1 MKEFILML
9 ANIVNNIHD
18 VIIQIVGPGV
28 TDKQLHFWVMGF
40 IGMVIFIMVYIAF
53 RIISTFRFSTGILSF
68 IYTFTVMLVL
78 VFAIEIQQALTS
90 RGTMDFQDAVVGMYG
105 FFIFFFVYTCI
116 VAIGYLIKKLI
127 FKK

>member
-53 RIISTFRFSTGILSF
+53 RIISAFRFSTGILSF

-90 RGTMDFQDAVVGMYG
+90 RGTMDFQDAVVGMSHG
-105 FFIFFFVYTCI
+105 
-116 VAIGYLIKKLI
+116 
-127 FKK
+127 

>member
-1 MKEFILML
+1 
-9 ANIVNNIHD
+9 
-18 VIIQIVGPGV
+18 
-28 TDKQLHFWVMGF
+28 
-40 IGMVIFIMVYIAF
+40 VIFIMVYIAF
-53 RIISTFRFSTGILSF
+53 RIISAFRFSTGILSF

-116 VAIGYLIKKLI
+116 VAIGYLIKRLI
-127 FKK
+127 FKKEGDWDKSNFNFLGERPATVTLYIYPNLVL

>member
-53 RIISTFRFSTGILSF
+53 RIISAFRFSTGILSF